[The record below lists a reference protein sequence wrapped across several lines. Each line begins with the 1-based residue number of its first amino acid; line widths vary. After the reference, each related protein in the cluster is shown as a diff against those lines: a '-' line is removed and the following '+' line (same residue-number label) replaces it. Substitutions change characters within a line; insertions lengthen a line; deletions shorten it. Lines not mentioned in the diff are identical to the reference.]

1 MEEQVKAEIKTAFD
15 EVTADVKKDIAEVKS
30 QIQLLAD
37 RPIQVVK
44 SVSPQFYKGYKLSSQ
59 LEQMRD
65 GFSNPDM
72 ADGFAKAFID
82 LAEGAKSGQRVSF
95 AKAAAAHNESSD
107 AAGGALVIEE
117 FDRMLVKMARENS
130 VMMPL
135 IRNVSVNSTDTLNF
149 AATTK
154 EVGLTWDAV
163 GTRTIQSST
172 FERNSIAVKDL
183 SGYIA
188 VENNLLNDNAYD
200 LSGEIAEQF
209 AYAMAQEI
217 DNQVLNG
224 TGSPCSG
231 VLTAKAGYSVTFGTA
246 GSTNWSSVTGD
257 TFSLA
262 IAALASG
269 DAARGTFV
277 VGKKGSHYVR
287 TLKDDNG
294 NPIYQALSAPDLNKL
309 FGYNIVVANKINDAT
324 GGTGGFYGV
333 FGDFS
338 QFYLVNRVSGLELL
352 VDPYSDS
359 ISGNTR
365 FVFSTRKGL
374 GLRRANAFVRIG
386 CN

>member
-1 MEEQVKAEIKTAFD
+1 MELEVKNEIKTAFD
-15 EVTADVKKDIAEVKS
+15 EATADVKSQLAEVKS
-30 QIQLLAD
+30 QIQLLSD
-37 RPIQVVK
+37 RPIITAK

-59 LEQMRD
+59 LEEMREK
-65 GFSNPDM
+65 FSNPDM

-82 LAEGAKSGQRVSF
+82 LAEGAKDGRKVSF
-95 AKAAAAHNESSD
+95 AKAAAAHNEGSD
-107 AAGGALVIEE
+107 AVGGALVIEE
-117 FDRMLVKMARENS
+117 FDRILVKMARENS

-135 IRNVSVNSTDTLNF
+135 IRNVSVASTDTLKF
-149 AATTK
+149 ASTTK
-154 EVGLTWDAV
+154 EVGLTWDNI

-172 FERNSIAVKDL
+172 FSQTSIAVKDL
-183 SGYIA
+183 SGYVAI
-188 VENNLLNDNAYD
+188 ENNLLNDNAYD

-224 TGSPCSG
+224 TGTPCSG
-231 VLTAKAGYSVTFGTA
+231 VLTAAAGYSVTFGTA

-269 DAARGTFV
+269 DASKGTFV
-277 VGKKGSHYVR
+277 IGKKGAHYVR

-309 FGYNIVVANKINDAT
+309 FGYNVVTANKINDAT

-374 GLRRANAFVRIG
+374 GLRRASAFCRIG
-386 CN
+386 TN

>member
-1 MEEQVKAEIKTAFD
+1 
-15 EVTADVKKDIAEVKS
+15 
-30 QIQLLAD
+30 
-37 RPIQVVK
+37 
-44 SVSPQFYKGYKLSSQ
+44 
-59 LEQMRD
+59 
-65 GFSNPDM
+65 
-72 ADGFAKAFID
+72 
-82 LAEGAKSGQRVSF
+82 
-95 AKAAAAHNESSD
+95 
-107 AAGGALVIEE
+107 
-117 FDRMLVKMARENS
+117 
-130 VMMPL
+130 MMPL
-135 IRNVSVNSTDTLNF
+135 IRNVNVSSTDTLNF
-149 AATTK
+149 AAVTK
-154 EVGLTWDAV
+154 EVGLTWDNI

-183 SGYIA
+183 SGYVA

-209 AYAMAQEI
+209 AYAMGQEI

-224 TGSPCSG
+224 TGTPCSG

-262 IAALASG
+262 IAKLASG
-269 DAARGTFV
+269 DASRGTFV
-277 VGKKGSHYVR
+277 IGKVGAHYVR
-287 TLKDDNG
+287 TLKDSQG

-309 FGYNIVVANKINDAT
+309 FGYNVVVANKINDSV

-374 GLRRANAFVRIG
+374 GMRRADSFVRIG
-386 CN
+386 TN